1 MVEQPTALHV
11 KNRGQA
17 DVVLSEVQAVCMKIA
32 HVVDSMEVGGAETLV
47 SQMCRLQREQGHDPC
62 VYAVASLGPLGEQM
76 RAEGFSVLANMGWH
90 LSDPSRNFFH
100 VFKETHPDVVH
111 LHNPTP
117 TVYAAMAARMA
128 GVPSIVSTRHNLV
141 ASPRRLILEF
151 KYAIATTFCDWIAGI
166 CDATTNN
173 LKNAHSIPARKI
185 VRVYNGTDP
194 VSRVTHEHWPLKT
207 GFTLVYVGR
216 LEPVKNHVLLLNAI
230 QAALGS
236 MPGLRLWMV
245 GDGSERKTLENLAS
259 ELGIDSQ
266 VTYFGQQLDV
276 APFFSAADA
285 FIMSSKSEGLPISL
299 LQAFSLGLPAI
310 VTDVG
315 GMAEVVR
322 LARAGFTVSAT
333 DPAEMAAAILRL
345 AANNTERERFSRN
358 AEEAFQLRFTLQIM
372 VDAYMDLYRST
383 PRSRRIANLT
393 Q

>member
-1 MVEQPTALHV
+1 VIHV
-11 KNRGQA
+11 RYRGQA
-17 DVVLSEVQAVCMKIA
+17 GVVLLEVQSACMIIA
-32 HVVDSMEVGGAETLV
+32 HVVDSMGVGGAETLV
-47 SQMCRLQREQGHDPC
+47 LQMCRLQREQGHDPR

-76 RAEGFSVLANMGWH
+76 RADGFSVQANVGWH

-100 VFKETHPDVVH
+100 IFKEMHPDVVH

-128 GVPSIVSTRHNLV
+128 GVPSIVSTRHNLA
-141 ASPRRLILEF
+141 ASPRRLIVEF
-151 KYAIATTFCDWIAGI
+151 KYALATTFCDWIAGI

-173 LKNAHSIPARKI
+173 LKNTHSIPARKI

-194 VSRVTHEHWPLKT
+194 VSRVAQEQWPPKT

-216 LEPVKNHVLLLNAI
+216 LEPVKNHTLLLNAV
-230 QAALGS
+230 QAALQF
-236 MPGLRLWMV
+236 MPSLRLWMV
-245 GDGSERKTLENLAS
+245 GDGSERKTLESLAS
-259 ELGIDSQ
+259 ELGIASQ
-266 VTYFGQQLDV
+266 VIFIGQQLDV

-322 LARAGFTVSAT
+322 LARAGFTVPVT
-333 DPAEMAAAILRL
+333 DPAEMATAILRL
-345 AANNTERERFSRN
+345 ASNDEERGQFATN
-358 AEEAFQLRFTLQIM
+358 AKEAFRSHFTLRTM
-372 VDAYMDLYRST
+372 VAAYMDLYRNT
-383 PRSRRIANLT
+383 PRSRRELT
-393 Q
+393 T